1 VVGLNQE
8 EGHAS
13 PIEELSQIP
22 ESQLEEDVGSTFCN
36 QFKGVAYKF
45 WLVLFPVGAE
55 QKVSYLRNWDLWG
68 PFLMA
73 VAFLLIIGST
83 LLAIQP
89 TTSSWRYSTRCS
101 WGQEW

>member
-45 WLVLFPVGAE
+45 WQCCSQSELSKRSAICVTGTFGAL
-55 QKVSYLRNWDLWG
+55 S
-68 PFLMA
+68 
-73 VAFLLIIGST
+73 
-83 LLAIQP
+83 
-89 TTSSWRYSTRCS
+89 
-101 WGQEW
+101 